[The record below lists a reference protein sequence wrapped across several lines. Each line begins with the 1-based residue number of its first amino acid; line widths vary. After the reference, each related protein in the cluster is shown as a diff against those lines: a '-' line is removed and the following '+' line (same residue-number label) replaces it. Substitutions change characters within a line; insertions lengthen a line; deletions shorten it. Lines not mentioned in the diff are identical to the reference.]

1 MSTIAFIGLGIMGA
15 PMAGHLI
22 DAGHDVVG
30 YNRSRPA
37 VDRLVE
43 RGGRAAGSVADAVRD
58 AEIVITMVPD
68 SPDVEDVALGEDG
81 IYAAAKP
88 GTCIIASKTVIKG
101 EITGDEDVIVEGNVE
116 GQIRITRDLR
126 VGANGVVKATVEAQ
140 SIIVSGELVGDCQAS
155 VRVEIQ
161 ATGRLTGNIRAPKI
175 VIAEGAMF
183 RGNSDMSA
191 RKDDK
196 KVAAL

>member
-1 MSTIAFIGLGIMGA
+1 MGIFGNSESKPPEA
-15 PMAGHLI
+15 PSAP
-22 DAGHDVVG
+22 A
-30 YNRSRPA
+30 RPA
-37 VDRLVE
+37 TPPPAEKE
-43 RGGRAAGSVADAVRD
+43 RGLTS
-58 AEIVITMVPD
+58 
-68 SPDVEDVALGEDG
+68 
-81 IYAAAKP
+81 AAAAAISKP
-88 GTCIIASKTVIKG
+88 GTCIIAAKTVIKG
-101 EITGDEDVIVEGNVE
+101 ELTGDEDVIVDGNIE

-140 SIIVSGELVGDCQAS
+140 SIIVSGELIGDCQAS

-196 KVAAL
+196 KVAGL

>member
-1 MSTIAFIGLGIMGA
+1 MGIFGNSDSKPPEGPSVPTRPATPPPAEKERGA
-15 PMAGHLI
+15 P
-22 DAGHDVVG
+22 
-30 YNRSRPA
+30 
-37 VDRLVE
+37 
-43 RGGRAAGSVADAVRD
+43 
-58 AEIVITMVPD
+58 
-68 SPDVEDVALGEDG
+68 
-81 IYAAAKP
+81 AAAAVVSKP
-88 GTCIIASKTVIKG
+88 GTCTIAAKTVIKG
-101 EITGDEDVIVEGNVE
+101 ELTGDEDVIVEGNIE

-196 KVAAL
+196 KVAGL